1 LRPNADC
8 VYHRGTCVEVAGAPG
23 RRFCR
28 LVAEINEPFI
38 NGAYDST
45 PEGQGEPGKGPCMK
59 RSVAAALAALATVT
73 ASRAVSAQPAPVQCD
88 SFVQIRNDA
97 QQKALAIR
105 TAVQNK
111 ADRKDICALV
121 QRYYAAESVVV
132 KFLEDNKT
140 WCGIPE
146 QAIKGA
152 KDNHEHT
159 LKFRTAAC
167 TEAPAAK
174 PRAPSLSDAIGTPSV
189 DTGANTKTGRG
200 TLDSLNGN
208 PLAR

>member
-1 LRPNADC
+1 MPSKRPWPF
-8 VYHRGTCVEVAGAPG
+8 APP
-23 RRFCR
+23 CR
-28 LVAEINEPFI
+28 
-38 NGAYDST
+38 T
-45 PEGQGEPGKGPCMK
+45 
-59 RSVAAALAALATVT
+59 RS
-73 ASRAVSAQPAPVQCD
+73 SA
-88 SFVQIRNDA
+88 
-97 QQKALAIR
+97 R
-105 TAVQNK
+105 TFA
-111 ADRKDICALV
+111 RLV
-121 QRYYAAESVVV
+121 QRYYAAETTVV

-140 WCGIPE
+140 WCGIPD
-146 QAIKGA
+146 QAITAA

>member
-1 LRPNADC
+1 MAQRTGSKVKYGPRVTGD
-8 VYHRGTCVEVAGAPG
+8 
-23 RRFCR
+23 
-28 LVAEINEPFI
+28 
-38 NGAYDST
+38 
-45 PEGQGEPGKGPCMK
+45 PGKGPDMK
-59 RSVAAALAALATVT
+59 RSVAAALAALAI
-73 ASRAVSAQPAPVQCD
+73 AAQSHAVWAQSAPVQCD
-88 SFVQIRNDA
+88 SFIKLRDDA
-97 QQKALAIR
+97 QQKALAVR
-105 TAVQNK
+105 SAVQK
-111 ADRKDICALV
+111 KVERKDICALV
-121 QRYYAAESVVV
+121 TRYYAAESSVV

-146 QAIKGA
+146 QAIKAA

-167 TEAPAAK
+167 SEAPAAK
-174 PRAPSLSDAIGTPSV
+174 PRAPTLSDAIGTPSV

>member
-1 LRPNADC
+1 
-8 VYHRGTCVEVAGAPG
+8 
-23 RRFCR
+23 
-28 LVAEINEPFI
+28 
-38 NGAYDST
+38 
-45 PEGQGEPGKGPCMK
+45 MK
-59 RSVAAALAALATVT
+59 RSVAAALAVVAIFA
-73 ASRAVSAQPAPVQCD
+73 ASQAAQAQSSAVDCN
-88 SFVQIRNDA
+88 SFVKFRDDA
-97 QQKALAIR
+97 QQKALAVR

-111 ADRKDICALV
+111 VERKDICTAV
-121 QRYYAAESVVV
+121 QRYYAAETIVV

-146 QAIKGA
+146 QAIKAA

-174 PRAPSLSDAIGTPSV
+174 PRTPTLSDAIGTPSV

>member
-1 LRPNADC
+1 
-8 VYHRGTCVEVAGAPG
+8 
-23 RRFCR
+23 
-28 LVAEINEPFI
+28 
-38 NGAYDST
+38 
-45 PEGQGEPGKGPCMK
+45 MK
-59 RSVAAALAALATVT
+59 RSVAAALAFLAI
-73 ASRAVSAQPAPVQCD
+73 AAESHAASAQGPAQCN
-88 SFVQIRNDA
+88 SFEQLRTDA
-97 QQKALAIR
+97 QQKAMAVR

-111 ADRKDICALV
+111 AERKDICTLV
-121 QRYYAAESVVV
+121 QRYYAAESTVV

-146 QAIKGA
+146 QAIKAA

-159 LKFRTAAC
+159 SKFRTAAC

>member
-1 LRPNADC
+1 
-8 VYHRGTCVEVAGAPG
+8 
-23 RRFCR
+23 
-28 LVAEINEPFI
+28 
-38 NGAYDST
+38 
-45 PEGQGEPGKGPCMK
+45 MK
-59 RSVAAALAALATVT
+59 RRVAAALAVLAIV
-73 ASRAVSAQPAPVQCD
+73 AESYAVSAQPAGVDCN
-88 SFVQIRNDA
+88 SFVKLRDDA
-97 QQKALAIR
+97 QQKAMAVR
-105 TAVQNK
+105 NAVQNK
-111 ADRKDICALV
+111 VERKDICALV
-121 QRYYAAESVVV
+121 QRYYSAESTVV

-140 WCGIPE
+140 WCGIPD
-146 QAIKGA
+146 QAIKSA

-167 TEAPAAK
+167 AEAPAAK